1 MSHLSS
7 SGERAK
13 SDRSTTYE
21 SRAFESRAIASLN
34 VDAPSSN
41 ARRMTVAAESDTA
54 TEHLRQHLLDSR
66 RIRSMRKGSFWRSD
80 YEYHSRFMGPA
91 PAGSYAQ
98 NEHLVPQLV
107 SRVAAFEHELAHNA
121 GPTVF
126 QDCVL
131 LALLVS
137 DFVERIEV
145 LAASDLLVLLWLY
158 AKSADF
164 ASRISSSEARKEAE
178 IELKRSSLA
187 LAKRLRPVLHE
198 MCQLLVSD
206 EAEPAATAAATVVVR
221 SFAPEVLGA
230 CQSLLALQMTA
241 ITHKE
246 FQLQLQL
253 AILGSLPLASSVG
266 ASGSRHT
273 VAQGISHW
281 RETHQRLLAHTK
293 VRHMSVV
300 KLYRRF
306 AECLVLLQDRLAY
319 SVLADP
325 PSEALR
331 RSRGVTLVRSTSSS
345 NSSES

>member
-80 YEYHSRFMGPA
+80 YEYHSRFMSDVADIMGPA

-131 LALLVS
+131 LALLVVS
-137 DFVERIEV
+137 VPPPSAIVPPLPES
-145 LAASDLLVLLWLY
+145 APTLWLPPLRSN
-158 AKSADF
+158 APPLTVSAPPD
-164 ASRISSSEARKEAE
+164 ANA
-178 IELKRSSLA
+178 
-187 LAKRLRPVLHE
+187 P
-198 MCQLLVSD
+198 
-206 EAEPAATAAATVVVR
+206 PAPSCNVPAPTVV
-221 SFAPEVLGA
+221 
-230 CQSLLALQMTA
+230 
-241 ITHKE
+241 
-246 FQLQLQL
+246 
-253 AILGSLPLASSVG
+253 
-266 ASGSRHT
+266 
-273 VAQGISHW
+273 
-281 RETHQRLLAHTK
+281 
-293 VRHMSVV
+293 
-300 KLYRRF
+300 
-306 AECLVLLQDRLAY
+306 
-319 SVLADP
+319 P
-325 PSEALR
+325 P
-331 RSRGVTLVRSTSSS
+331 V
-345 NSSES
+345 